1 MRTNINLAS
10 QKYEDVRQLYLR
22 LGTATALLAVMAV
35 ALALLVYA
43 NYFSTRRSTERISAL
58 RAEVNGLERQKAE
71 LLAVQNS
78 PENHDVNQQKDFWN
92 DQIYLRSLSWTQL
105 LTDLEKIMP
114 QRAYLE
120 AVQPSLTPDYR
131 LKLDMIIAGE
141 SHENGLE
148 LIRKMEKSERFKSP
162 GIRTEGPVSQHGKP
176 TVWKF
181 QVETYY
187 TSPAPS
193 HTPASGTKEG
203 F

>member
-10 QKYEDVRQLYLR
+10 QKYEDVRQFYLR
-22 LGTATALLAVMAV
+22 WWTATALLSVLAV

-43 NYFSTRRSTERISAL
+43 NYFSTRRSARRIAAL
-58 RAEVNGLERQKAE
+58 RTEVSGLEKQKSE

-114 QRAYLE
+114 RRAYLE

-131 LKLDMIIAGE
+131 LKLDMIIVGE
-141 SHENGLE
+141 SHEDGLE
-148 LIRKMEKSERFKSP
+148 LFRRMEKSDRFKFP
-162 GIRTEGPVSQHGKP
+162 GIKTEGQVSQHGKP

-193 HTPASGTKEG
+193 HTAASGTKEG